1 MEQTNLDDVVTDSD
15 ISGSDKEEGEDDG
28 TQMVEERPKRLRK
41 EKKKERSLSINL
53 GTVSD
58 NDKKIKGA
66 ITTNE
71 NEEVVRV
78 TWAVYKQF
86 NNYVGGWKQNV
97 ISNIVMVGFIFSK
110 VYCDYLVGVWAYAP

>member
-28 TQMVEERPKRLRK
+28 SQMVEERPKRLRK

-53 GTVSD
+53 GNISD

-78 TWAVYKQF
+78 TWSVYKQF
-86 NNYVGGWKQNV
+86 FAYIGGWKQNV
-97 ISNIVMVGFIFSK
+97 ISNAVMVGFIFSK